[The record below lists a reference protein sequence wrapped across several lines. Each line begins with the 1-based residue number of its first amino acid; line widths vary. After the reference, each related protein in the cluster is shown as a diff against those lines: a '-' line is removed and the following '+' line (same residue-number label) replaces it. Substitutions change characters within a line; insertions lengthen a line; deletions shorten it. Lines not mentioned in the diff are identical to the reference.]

1 MIENKNGEAPKVNLN
16 LSAVS
21 NEEQSA
27 IKPTTKIDYNT
38 TKAPKQTSVN
48 LNRIFPPSS
57 SKQTNKTSAKSNGV
71 LSEEQKALITKANT
85 ARQAQDNIMVGDIKA
100 KITNNVALETK
111 ASYYE
116 SLAKYKD
123 KRVTLTPTM
132 KDTLKSA
139 GKESVNAVRNAFA
152 SQDDVGSQTV
162 GGIITATVMT
172 TKALSTT
179 KRATSA
185 VESFVKKSPQTVK
198 NVKEKIVKV
207 GNKAYQIYG
216 TADKMY
222 LTIKQSLPLL
232 KGGFVPMKNELITN
246 ALKNGLHKTANIQ
259 RIIKLTKKIKKT
271 YQTIKKTA
279 KTIKKACKYTINV
292 IKVVSIDLKLKGG
305 LTREVLKNAKDKA
318 KPLIF
323 KAKVQGL
330 KVVNAVSKKTAKTAV
345 KGGAFAVKRAIPK
358 GIKVTGSV
366 INNVSSIM
374 SSSDNEMIRGVG
386 YSATT
391 IKYTVKTTATAT
403 KYTAKFVKT
412 APTKINNGV
421 NKVKTATKKTVST
434 AKTTVKSVGNGIKFA
449 RKNGIKQAMKKSA
462 SKAKEKAAKAS
473 YNAGKSAVNM
483 IINVAKKA
491 MGKMLIPLIIAG
503 ALIGVIGGA
512 AGAGG
517 AVAGYYLSGEFIVE
531 GIKKTGEA
539 IGDFFENLGETIVG
553 FFTGDEDEETEQMV
567 MDIEEYLLEN
577 VNGIGHHRD
586 LYIQKLSEELSAYL
600 RENDGQYDKLTLI
613 LDNGTQINITET
625 SEIEGV
631 LNDNFWESEEL
642 YEKIRPL
649 FYVRILVEYDLNTT
663 VAQADAVLE
672 EVFNS
677 IISHGGFEGQTDFCG
692 IICPCGIIHA
702 DVDCPHSVDIIHT
715 EYTCD
720 KCCVSECVGH
730 VTKTKVCPFSLI
742 PVLRHTC
749 DSECVLTEI
758 SQTKYCE
765 DKSCGFSCSGTKKC
779 EGHYSWCATL
789 VMERNIERFID
800 EYIDKPIADLEAKGS
815 ERTPEENSRLST
827 LKDYKDIAEEFVK
840 SSSR

>member
-1 MIENKNGEAPKVNLN
+1 MIENKNVEASKVNLN

-21 NEEQSA
+21 NEEQSVSRT
-27 IKPTTKIDYNT
+27 TTKIDYNA

-48 LNRIFPPSS
+48 LNRIFPSSS

-71 LSEEQKALITKANT
+71 LSEEQKALITKAKT
-85 ARQAQDNIMVGDIKA
+85 ARQAQDNIMVGNVKA
-100 KITNNVALETK
+100 KIANNVVLEAK

-139 GKESVNAVRNAFA
+139 GKESVNAVQNVFA

-185 VESFVKKSPQTVK
+185 VESFVKNSPQTIK
-198 NVKEKIVKV
+198 NAKEKIVKV

-232 KGGFVPMKNELITN
+232 KGGFVPMKNGLIAN

-271 YQTIKKTA
+271 YQTVKNTA
-279 KTIKKACKYTINV
+279 KNVKNAYKYTINV
-292 IKVVSIDLKLKGG
+292 IKVVAIDLKLKGG
-305 LTREVLKNAKDKA
+305 LTRGVLKNAKDKA

-345 KGGAFAVKRAIPK
+345 KGGSFLVKRGIPK
-358 GIKVTGSV
+358 GIKGVGGV

-386 YSATT
+386 YSAKTV
-391 IKYTVKTTATAT
+391 KYTVKTTATAT

-412 APTKINNGV
+412 APTKINNSV

-434 AKTTVKSVGNGIKFA
+434 AKSTVKGVGNGIKFA

-462 SKAKEKAAKAS
+462 SKAKEKAARAS
-473 YNAGKSAVNM
+473 YNAGKSVVNM

-491 MGKMLIPLIIAG
+491 MGKMAIPAVAVLLLISVVSG
-503 ALIGVIGGA
+503 
-512 AGAGG
+512 GAGG
-517 AVAGYYLSGEFIVE
+517 LGSVVGYYLSGEFLFGSDNKYTVTDVETYLKESAYGIEYQREKCIKRILEERKDFLKKKPEEKKVILYTDYIGKYVDITDKDDAEDIVE
-531 GIKKTGEA
+531 DSFWSEDEIYNFIKPIFYAGLLAEYDLEPSKSQAKSLLEKLFKNIFTENYIDEGKGFCEQEHYCKDIHSGDDCFNYETVIHSQYTCERCCYYLCLGHPTYKCVYGTFKPPNHQCTAETGCWKVNYCPNKSCESGGVFVCSGSNYCRGHTVYRCEIKIEGAYDYLEEYFIDPIKK
-539 IGDFFENLGETIVG
+539 
-553 FFTGDEDEETEQMV
+553 
-567 MDIEEYLLEN
+567 LEKKS
-577 VNGIGHHRD
+577 
-586 LYIQKLSEELSAYL
+586 KLSEGERAELS
-600 RENDGQYDKLTLI
+600 R
-613 LDNGTQINITET
+613 
-625 SEIEGV
+625 
-631 LNDNFWESEEL
+631 
-642 YEKIRPL
+642 
-649 FYVRILVEYDLNTT
+649 
-663 VAQADAVLE
+663 
-672 EVFNS
+672 
-677 IISHGGFEGQTDFCG
+677 
-692 IICPCGIIHA
+692 
-702 DVDCPHSVDIIHT
+702 
-715 EYTCD
+715 
-720 KCCVSECVGH
+720 
-730 VTKTKVCPFSLI
+730 
-742 PVLRHTC
+742 
-749 DSECVLTEI
+749 
-758 SQTKYCE
+758 
-765 DKSCGFSCSGTKKC
+765 
-779 EGHYSWCATL
+779 
-789 VMERNIERFID
+789 
-800 EYIDKPIADLEAKGS
+800 
-815 ERTPEENSRLST
+815 
-827 LKDYKDIAEEFVK
+827 LKDYYEICKAYIEH
-840 SSSR
+840 SSSP